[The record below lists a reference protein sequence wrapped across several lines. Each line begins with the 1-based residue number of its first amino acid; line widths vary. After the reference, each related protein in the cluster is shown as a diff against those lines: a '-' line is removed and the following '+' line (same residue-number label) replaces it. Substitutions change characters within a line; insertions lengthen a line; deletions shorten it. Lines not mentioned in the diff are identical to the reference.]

1 MSSARRSI
9 AAVFVVLP
17 ALGGACESRT
27 TGAVDAG
34 ADEPSPNA
42 SILPAPLATAPE
54 RTATGAATGADAA
67 VPSDAGTDAEA
78 GEPERLREDRWLPE
92 DSAELRETAGIKLKA
107 RFRWP
112 DVPAAPRPPEAN
124 AEALDRARGASTFD
138 VGIELGAGRLRLRLA
153 SDRFLLPEGTE
164 LRARSDRFG
173 HVLLFPDG
181 SRYVTVQ
188 AGALRAVLNEHRTDA
203 VELTYAAASPIG
215 NGRPFGLTSEKAAFV
230 TPLGRLELEQARVSG
245 SLDDGVTLCR
255 LLLELAGAAP
265 ESSACGSELVP
276 VRADYVFASGGRLL
290 FETMAFERVTEMDPA
305 ALRVPPSG
313 AEHRIGELPEVR
325 SPLLFGSGQTRAF
338 RNRPTARV
346 EAKDGVREG
355 LLLVNADD
363 LPKYVLVDGVPVVRL
378 PPGGA
383 GVVVDLLPGSYA
395 VSSRSFLSD
404 ELAPPAAVGVPSRF
418 QLGTPSDSANV
429 GSAR

>member
-1 MSSARRSI
+1 MSPARRSI
-9 AAVFVVLP
+9 AAVFVALP

-27 TGAVDAG
+27 TATVDAG
-34 ADEPSPNA
+34 PNEPSPNA
-42 SILPAPLATAPE
+42 SILPAPLAPAPE
-54 RTATGAATGADAA
+54 RAATTADAA
-67 VPSDAGTDAEA
+67 APSDAGTDAEA
-78 GEPERLREDRWLPE
+78 GEPERLREDRWLP
-92 DSAELRETAGIKLKA
+92 DDTTELRETAGIRLKA

-124 AEALDRARGASTFD
+124 SEALDRARGASTFD

-203 VELTYAAASPIG
+203 VELTYAAAAPIG
-215 NGRPFGLTSEKAAFV
+215 NGRPLGLTSEKAAFV
-230 TPLGRLELEQARVSG
+230 TPLARLELEQARVSG
-245 SLDDGVTLCR
+245 SLDDGVPLCR

-276 VRADYVFASGGRLL
+276 VRADYTFASGGRLL
-290 FETMAFERVTEMDPA
+290 FETTAFERVTEVDPE
-305 ALRVPPSG
+305 ALRVPPAG

-325 SPLLFGSGQTRAF
+325 SPLLLGSGQTRAF
-338 RNRPTARV
+338 RSRPVRV
-346 EAKDGVREG
+346 EPKDGMREG

-363 LPKYVLVDGVPVVRL
+363 LSKYVLVDGVPIVRL

-383 GVVVDLLPGSYA
+383 GVVVDLLPGSYV

-404 ELAPPAAVGVPSRF
+404 EVTPPVPVTVPSRF
-418 QLGTPSDSANV
+418 QLGVPSESPSGA
-429 GSAR
+429 SPR